1 MTATKTWP
9 APNRSEAM
17 FKKLLFSLFFL
28 GMSAAA
34 VGILIGTLV
43 FVVAYPQLPSVDA
56 LADYKPKLPLRIYSR
71 ENILIGEFGEEH
83 RSFIDIEKVPEG
95 LKLAIIAAED
105 ERFYEH
111 HGIDFFGI
119 GRAALAN
126 FMAGGARQGAS
137 TITMQVARNFFL
149 SSEKTLARKFNEAL
163 LAIKIERNLSKE
175 QILELYVNQ
184 IYLGQ
189 RAYGFGAAS
198 KVYFGKPL
206 QTASLAEM
214 TMLAGLP
221 KAPSRYNPIVN
232 FKRAKQ
238 RQGYVLKRM
247 LTLGFISETQ
257 FELASKQNLD
267 LSSSRTNPSKHAEFF
282 VEMVRQE
289 LSDKFGDEIYT
300 RGLNVYTTLSAKHQK
315 AAYQAVKKGLED
327 HDRRQGYRGPAQ
339 HFQLS
344 RLASDETLEEL
355 LTEFEKTDDLYPA
368 IVLESKTDSLRLY
381 VKASGAKTLNGSDL
395 EFLFLANAEDSQNV
409 ILRRGDLVYAQKY
422 EQDGWRLS
430 QMPVAEGAL
439 VSINPQNGAIVAM
452 VGGYNYY
459 KNKFNHATQSMRQP
473 GSSFKPFVYSAALER
488 GFTPASII
496 DDAPIEIHESQTGF
510 QVWEPKNY
518 DDKYDGPI
526 SLRYALKKSKN
537 LVAIRILQAITPEYA
552 RDYITKF
559 GFNRKDHP
567 PYLTT
572 ALGAGST
579 SPLILARAYGVFAN
593 GGFLI
598 QPYFINRVEDIDGGL
613 VFTTTN
619 RRSKTMPVRAIDPRN
634 VFTMNSMLADVI
646 QSGTGVRAKGLGR
659 RDLKGKTGTTND
671 NVDAWFAGFQ
681 KDLVAITWVGKD
693 QPGPLGEKETGSR
706 AALPIWIDYM
716 RVALNGIPEEDTLET
731 PEGITKVLIDP
742 SSGLPTQDSSV
753 GIEEYLYDENIPRAE
768 GLLGDLP
775 LN

>member
-1 MTATKTWP
+1 
-9 APNRSEAM
+9 
-17 FKKLLFSLFFL
+17 
-28 GMSAAA
+28 
-34 VGILIGTLV
+34 
-43 FVVAYPQLPSVDA
+43 
-56 LADYKPKLPLRIYSR
+56 
-71 ENILIGEFGEEH
+71 
-83 RSFIDIEKVPEG
+83 
-95 LKLAIIAAED
+95 
-105 ERFYEH
+105 
-111 HGIDFFGI
+111 
-119 GRAALAN
+119 
-126 FMAGGARQGAS
+126 
-137 TITMQVARNFFL
+137 
-149 SSEKTLARKFNEAL
+149 
-163 LAIKIERNLSKE
+163 
-175 QILELYVNQ
+175 
-184 IYLGQ
+184 
-189 RAYGFGAAS
+189 
-198 KVYFGKPL
+198 
-206 QTASLAEM
+206 
-214 TMLAGLP
+214 
-221 KAPSRYNPIVN
+221 
-232 FKRAKQ
+232 
-238 RQGYVLKRM
+238 
-247 LTLGFISETQ
+247 
-257 FELASKQNLD
+257 
-267 LSSSRTNPSKHAEFF
+267 
-282 VEMVRQE
+282 
-289 LSDKFGDEIYT
+289 
-300 RGLNVYTTLSAKHQK
+300 
-315 AAYQAVKKGLED
+315 
-327 HDRRQGYRGPAQ
+327 
-339 HFQLS
+339 
-344 RLASDETLEEL
+344 
-355 LTEFEKTDDLYPA
+355 
-368 IVLESKTDSLRLY
+368 
-381 VKASGAKTLNGSDL
+381 
-395 EFLFLANAEDSQNV
+395 
-409 ILRRGDLVYAQKY
+409 
-422 EQDGWRLS
+422 
-430 QMPVAEGAL
+430 
-439 VSINPQNGAIVAM
+439 
-452 VGGYNYY
+452 
-459 KNKFNHATQSMRQP
+459 
-473 GSSFKPFVYSAALER
+473 
-488 GFTPASII
+488 
-496 DDAPIEIHESQTGF
+496 IEIHESQTGF

-526 SLRYALKKSKN
+526 SLRHALKKSKN

-613 VFTTTN
+613 VFTATN

-716 RVALNGIPEEDTLET
+716 RVALNGIAQEDTPET